1 MDLQITLFLS
11 ILIGVF
17 ALVLTVRVID
27 LRNSPVTRPFHSANR
42 EINPL
47 MLKRAVRAHGNLLEY
62 APLFLILL
70 FLCEFNQLN
79 KVYLIVSATFFFMGR
94 IMHGVGY
101 GFMLQSPV
109 MRIGGMGL
117 TILGFLMLLT
127 IASVKLFTYLY
138 F

>member
-1 MDLQITLFLS
+1 MGLEITLSFS

-27 LRNSPVTRPFHSANR
+27 LRDSPVTRSFHSAYR
-42 EINPL
+42 DINPL
-47 MLKRAVRAHGNLLEY
+47 MLQRAIRAHGNLLEY

-79 KVYLIVSATFFFMGR
+79 KDYLIVSATLFFIGR
-94 IMHGVGY
+94 LMHGVGY
-101 GFMLQSPV
+101 GVLLHSPV
-109 MRIGGMGL
+109 MRIGGMAL

-127 IASVKLFTYLY
+127 IASLKLFVN
-138 F
+138 

>member
-1 MDLQITLFLS
+1 MGLEITLSFS

-27 LRNSPVTRPFHSANR
+27 LRDSPVTRSFHSANR

-47 MLKRAVRAHGNLLEY
+47 MLQRAIRAHGNLLEY

-79 KVYLIVSATFFFMGR
+79 KNYLIVSATLFFIGR
-94 IMHGVGY
+94 LMHGVGY
-101 GFMLQSPV
+101 GFFLHSPV
-109 MRIGGMGL
+109 MRIGGMAL

-127 IASVKLFTYLY
+127 IASLKLFVN
-138 F
+138 